1 MSFLVFQSDFGLEDG
16 AVSAMVGVALKEDA
30 HLQIH
35 HISHEIPAFNIF
47 EASYR
52 LLQTVPYWPVGTV
65 FVSVVD
71 PGVGTNR
78 EAIAVRTTSNYII
91 VTPNNGTLTHLEQD
105 HGIEEVRL
113 IQTDDFISH
122 TFHGRDVFAKA
133 GAQLA
138 SGKRSFTE
146 IGPLFEKE
154 KLVRLALYQNI
165 VESDLVQGSVDSLDV
180 RFGSLWTSIR
190 VEEFQELGIDFG
202 ESVMVTISNS
212 QRMVYRQV
220 LPFEV
225 TFGKVPLGAS
235 VVYVNSMDRIG
246 IAINQGSFSRA
257 YGIGTG
263 HQWEVCFKKP
273 SNSI

>member
-113 IQTDDFISH
+113 IQTDDSISH

-138 SGKRSFTE
+138 SGKRS
-146 IGPLFEKE
+146 L
-154 KLVRLALYQNI
+154 
-165 VESDLVQGSVDSLDV
+165 
-180 RFGSLWTSIR
+180 
-190 VEEFQELGIDFG
+190 
-202 ESVMVTISNS
+202 
-212 QRMVYRQV
+212 
-220 LPFEV
+220 
-225 TFGKVPLGAS
+225 
-235 VVYVNSMDRIG
+235 
-246 IAINQGSFSRA
+246 SRS
-257 YGIGTG
+257 TL
-263 HQWEVCFKKP
+263 
-273 SNSI
+273 

>member
-113 IQTDDFISH
+113 IQTDDSISH

-180 RFGSLWTSIR
+180 RFGSL
-190 VEEFQELGIDFG
+190 VDF
-202 ESVMVTISNS
+202 
-212 QRMVYRQV
+212 
-220 LPFEV
+220 
-225 TFGKVPLGAS
+225 
-235 VVYVNSMDRIG
+235 D
-246 IAINQGSFSRA
+246 
-257 YGIGTG
+257 
-263 HQWEVCFKKP
+263 
-273 SNSI
+273 